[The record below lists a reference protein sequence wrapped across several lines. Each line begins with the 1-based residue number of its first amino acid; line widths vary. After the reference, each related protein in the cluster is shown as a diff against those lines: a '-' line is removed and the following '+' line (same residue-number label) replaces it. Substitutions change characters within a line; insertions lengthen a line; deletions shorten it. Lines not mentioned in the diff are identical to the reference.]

1 MPEDLACGLIPRG
14 LERTPGRGAAEAGL
28 PMTVGEAGPASVAMT
43 TDDTGGRMRTS
54 DQEALIQQ
62 AIEQGPIT
70 EAYQAEPRQV
80 VQELNRLRATEIT
93 SFLQYKQHAYM
104 AVSMLAP
111 GLKDDFEAHATLEL
125 QHADR
130 LATRIQ
136 QLGGVP
142 IYNPAEIATKA
153 AEVGVHPEQGPTLT
167 DMVIE
172 NLLLERRQVAEYTAL
187 IREIGDRD
195 PTTRRLLVDILA
207 DTEQHASELGDY
219 LKRQSDTRA

>member
-1 MPEDLACGLIPRG
+1 M
-14 LERTPGRGAAEAGL
+14 
-28 PMTVGEAGPASVAMT
+28 
-43 TDDTGGRMRTS
+43 DDTHPTS
-54 DQEALIQQ
+54 ATAAAHAALIKQ
-62 AIEQGPIT
+62 AIAQGPIT
-70 EAYQAEPRQV
+70 AAYQADPQQV
-80 VQELNRLRATEIT
+80 VHELNQLRATEIT

-130 LATRIQ
+130 LAMRIQ

-142 IYNPAEIATKA
+142 IFNPAEIATKA
-153 AEVGVHPEQGPTLT
+153 AAVGVRPEQGPTLT

-172 NLLLERRQVAEYTAL
+172 NLLLERRQVVEYTAL

-207 DTEQHASELGDY
+207 DTEQHASELADY
-219 LKRQSDTRA
+219 LKRQADTRS